1 MRLVRLEQPSLPAAL
16 AILASQELSTLAWS
30 LASSLPKEFWRL
42 LLAEVVSRLRNGED
56 GTDENMQFAH
66 LNFEVPNAFVR
77 SFVHFV
83 HP

>member
-1 MRLVRLEQPSLPAAL
+1 MRLEQPSLSAAL

-56 GTDENMQFAH
+56 GTDGTDGSMQFAH
-66 LNFEVPNAFVR
+66 LNFEVPHAFVR
-77 SFVHFV
+77 SFVHFI
-83 HP
+83 P